1 MKAVSLL
8 REQLQSAHETQEAT
22 MADVT
27 EEAAQFTDTNK
38 AIPVGAAYAHSILG
52 EDMVLSTMLMQ
63 KDPLAKDNST
73 IGLSIPMPSTSE
85 WEKHEQWYKTV
96 KIDLPKLKE
105 FAKVVYKTTD
115 DYLASLTDEDLDKE
129 LDRPMVG
136 KHNIAWF
143 ITNFIILH
151 IANLTGEISSVKGL
165 QGLKGYPF

>member
-27 EEAAQFTDTNK
+27 DKAAHFTDTNK

-52 EDMVLSTMLMQ
+52 EDMVLSTMLLQ
-63 KDPLAKDNST
+63 KEPLAKDNSKT
-73 IGLSIPMPSTSE
+73 GLSIPMPSTSE
-85 WEKHEQWYKTV
+85 WEEHETWYKTV
-96 KIDLPKLKE
+96 KVDLPKLKE
-105 FAKVVYKTTD
+105 FAKEVYKTTD
-115 DYLASLTDEDLDKE
+115 DYLASLTDEDLDKQ

-136 KHNIAWF
+136 KHTIAWF
-143 ITNFIILH
+143 FTNFILLH
-151 IANLTGEISSVKGL
+151 IANLTGEISSVKGF